1 LSLSVSA
8 GEILAI
14 AGKSGSGK
22 TTLLKCIFGLVDC
35 TAGEITIN
43 SDKVLGP
50 SWQLIPGHVDMSLV
64 SQDYYVLDN
73 HTVAEN
79 ISDKLIGYT
88 DDYKQKRVKALLQL
102 LELTALKNM
111 RAKMLSS
118 GQKQRVAIA
127 RALAEIPK
135 LLLLDEPFS
144 NLDHLLTV
152 KLFSF
157 IMKEA
162 KKNNSAVILITHQGE
177 EALKYANRIAII
189 DNGKLQQI
197 GNTWDVYYKPSNQ
210 RLAGLL
216 GEYTILQS
224 DDFLPGISKKIAKKQ
239 IVRPDKIAITTS
251 TLAQLQLTAENCS
264 FNGKC
269 YEVLLS
275 SASGKSVLLYSAKEL
290 SVGKTYFCKIAD

>member
-1 LSLSVSA
+1 MSLSVSA

-22 TTLLKCIFGLVDC
+22 TTLLKCIYGLVDC
-35 TAGEITIN
+35 TVGEITIN
-43 SDKVLGP
+43 SEKVLGP
-50 SWQLIPGHVDMSLV
+50 SWQLIPGHADMSLV

-88 DDYKQKRVKALLQL
+88 DEYKQKRVKALLQL

-111 RAKMLSS
+111 RAKLLSS

-189 DNGKLQQI
+189 DNGKLQQV
-197 GNTWDVYYKPSNQ
+197 GATWEVYYKPSNQ

-239 IVRPDKIAITTS
+239 IVRPDKIALTTS
-251 TLAQLQLTAENCS
+251 ALAQLELIAENCS
-264 FNGKC
+264 FTGKC

-275 SASGKSVLLYSAKEL
+275 TPKGRNVLMYASKEVQIGKS
-290 SVGKTYFCKIAD
+290 YFCKLV

>member
-1 LSLSVSA
+1 MSLSVSS

-22 TTLLKCIFGLVDC
+22 TTLLKCIYGLVDC
-35 TAGEITIN
+35 TLGEITIN
-43 SDKVLGP
+43 SEKVLGP
-50 SWQLIPGHVDMSLV
+50 SWQLIPGHADMSLV

-111 RAKMLSS
+111 RAKVLSS

-127 RALAEIPK
+127 RALAEMPK

-177 EALKYANRIAII
+177 EALKYASRIAIL
-189 DNGKLQQI
+189 DNGKLQQV
-197 GNTWDVYYKPSNQ
+197 GATWDVYYKPSSQ

-224 DDFLPGISKKIAKKQ
+224 DDFLPDISKKIAKKQ
-239 IVRPDKIAITTS
+239 IVRPDKIALTTS
-251 TLAQLQLTAENCS
+251 ALAQLELTAENCS
-264 FNGKC
+264 FTGKC

-275 SASGKSVLLYSAKEL
+275 TPKGRNVLMYTAKEL
-290 SVGKTYFCKIAD
+290 QIGKSYFCKLV